1 MPRNTLSASAAGS
14 RLVTATALLAL
25 STAALNSA
33 SAQTPA
39 TGSGQSASTGSG
51 QAFPVKSIRL
61 VVPFAPGGSTDIL
74 ARMVAQKLT
83 EAWGQQVNVDNR
95 AGGGSVIGTDLV
107 AKAAPDGHTLV
118 MTSTSTATAPSLMRK
133 LPYDTLRDL
142 APVIQLVSTPNAL
155 VVHPSLPVNS
165 VPELISLARARPDQ
179 IAFASGG
186 NGTSTHLG
194 GEILR
199 LMAGVRMTHVA
210 YKGAAPSITA
220 LMSGEVSWLFGA
232 ILPTLPLIKAGR
244 LRAIAVSSAK
254 PTPAL
259 PGVPPVGDTLAGFDT
274 SPWTGVA
281 APGTTPKD
289 IIARLNQEIAR
300 GYSAPDVRERL
311 LREGNDVVLNTPE
324 QFNAF
329 FRGEMDKWAKAIKAA
344 GITIQ

>member
-1 MPRNTLSASAAGS
+1 MTKF
-14 RLVTATALLAL
+14 VTAAAL
-25 STAALNSA
+25 SVLAAIGTAN
-33 SAQTPA
+33 AQT
-39 TGSGQSASTGSG
+39 
-51 QAFPVKSIRL
+51 FPVKPIRI

-83 EAWGQQVNVDNR
+83 EAWGQQAIVENR
-95 AGGGSVIGTDLV
+95 PGGGSVIGTDVV
-107 AKAAPDGHTLV
+107 AKSAPDGYTLV
-118 MTSTSTATAPSLMRK
+118 MTSTSTATAPSLVRK
-133 LPYDTLRDL
+133 LPYHTLRDL

-155 VVHPSLPVNS
+155 VVHPSLPAKS
-165 VPELISLARARPDQ
+165 VRELIALARARPDQ
-179 IAFASGG
+179 IAYGSGG

-199 LMAGVRMTHVA
+199 LMAGVRMTHVP

-232 ILPTLPLIKAGR
+232 ILPTLPHIKTGR

-259 PGVPPVGDTLAGFDT
+259 PGVPPVGDTLPGFDT

-281 APGTTPKD
+281 APGATPKD

-300 GYSAPDVRERL
+300 GYSAPDVRDRL

-324 QFNAF
+324 QFDAF
-329 FRGEMDKWAKAIKAA
+329 FRGEMDKWAKVIKAA
-344 GITIQ
+344 GIVID

>member
-1 MPRNTLSASAAGS
+1 MRRYAI
-14 RLVTATALLAL
+14 
-25 STAALNSA
+25 TAALFLCVATGPA
-33 SAQTPA
+33 SAQTY
-39 TGSGQSASTGSG
+39 
-51 QAFPVKSIRL
+51 PVKPLRL
-61 VVPFAPGGSTDIL
+61 IVPFAPGGSTDIL

-83 EAWGQQVNVDNR
+83 EAWGQQVIVENR
-95 AGGGSVIGTDLV
+95 PGGGAVIGTDLV
-107 AKAAPDGHTLV
+107 AKSAPDGYTLV

-142 APVIQLVSTPNAL
+142 APVIQLVATPNAL
-155 VVHPSLPVNS
+155 VVHPSLPARS
-165 VPELISLARARPDQ
+165 VRELIALAKARPDQ
-179 IAFASGG
+179 IAYASGG

-199 LMAGVRMTHVA
+199 QMAGVRMLHVP

-232 ILPTLPLIKAGR
+232 ILPTLPHIQSGR

-254 PTPAL
+254 PSAAL
-259 PGVPPVGDTLAGFDT
+259 PGVPPVGDTLPGFDT

-281 APGTTPKD
+281 ASGATPKE

-300 GYSAPDVRERL
+300 GYSAPDVRDRL

-324 QFNAF
+324 QFDAF
-329 FRGEMDKWAKAIKAA
+329 FRGEMEKWAKVIKAA
-344 GITIQ
+344 GVVVD

>member
-1 MPRNTLSASAAGS
+1 MPKQVAAALVLLIASA
-14 RLVTATALLAL
+14 LAHG
-25 STAALNSA
+25 
-33 SAQTPA
+33 QT
-39 TGSGQSASTGSG
+39 ASTGSG
-51 QAFPVKSIRL
+51 QAYPVKPIRL
-61 VVPFAPGGSTDIL
+61 VAPFAPGGSTDIL
-74 ARMVAQKLT
+74 ARLVAQKLT

-107 AKAAPDGHTLV
+107 AKSAPDGYTLV
-118 MTSTSTATAPSLMRK
+118 MTSTSTATAPSLVRK

-155 VVHPSLPVNS
+155 VVHPSLPVRN
-165 VPELISLARARPDQ
+165 VRELIDLARARPDQ
-179 IAFASGG
+179 IAFGSGG

-199 LMAGVRMTHVA
+199 RMAGVRMTHVPF
-210 YKGAAPSITA
+210 KGGAPSITS
-220 LMSGEVSWLFGA
+220 LMSGEVSWVFSA
-232 ILPTLPLIKAGR
+232 ILPALPLVKAGR
-244 LRAIAVSSAK
+244 LRAIAVSGAK

-281 APGTTPKD
+281 APGATPKEL
-289 IIARLNQEIAR
+289 ITRLNQEIAR

-324 QFNAF
+324 QFDAF
-329 FRGEMDKWAKAIKAA
+329 FRGEMDKWAKVIKAA
-344 GITIQ
+344 GIAIQ